1 MPELD
6 FQIPPPRQAAR
17 LGAILW
23 AGIAAILL
31 PGLAAAG
38 QLRGAE
44 WLAQAGVMLSGAALT
59 LTVYLG
65 LRASN
70 GKPLWLGFAICLIA
84 LAGAAVMQTANDFGI
99 QALIHDLLPTRLS
112 THSPEE
118 TLIVR
123 IIYFLIYACAGAVF
137 VVTGVLQR
145 IRSRERALAAAEIA
159 RLRTELTVLRL
170 QLNPHFLYNSLN
182 AFSGLIAL
190 GRADEANRLAEGLA
204 EFLHAA
210 MDLDGSE
217 VPLARELELIECYL
231 DLEQAR
237 FGERLTVATDA
248 PGALHAALIPGFL
261 LQPLVENAIKHG
273 VETSAGAASLHIA
286 AARAGTEL
294 VLTVENRSAA
304 AAVAAPARPGL
315 GIGLANTRTRLEML
329 FAGEASLETGPVAGG
344 FRAAVRLPLKL
355 AEDGP

>member
-1 MPELD
+1 MRMPRLD
-6 FQIPPPRQAAR
+6 FQLPPPRQAAQ

-23 AGIAAILL
+23 IGIAAILL
-31 PGLAAAG
+31 PSLAAAD

-44 WLAQAGVMLSGAALT
+44 WVAQAGVMLSGAALT
-59 LTVYLG
+59 VTVYLG
-65 LRASN
+65 LSAGN
-70 GKPLWLGFAICLIA
+70 GKPLWLGVAITLIA
-84 LAGAAVMQTANDFGI
+84 LAGAAAIQTASDFGI
-99 QALIHDLLPTRLS
+99 QALVHGLLPTRLS

-145 IRSRERALAAAEIA
+145 IRSRERELARAEIA
-159 RLRTELTVLRL
+159 RLRAELALLRL

-182 AFSGLIAL
+182 AFSALITL

-237 FGERLTVATDA
+237 FGERLRVETDA
-248 PGALHAALIPGFL
+248 PATLHGALVPGFL

-273 VETSAGAASLHIA
+273 VEASAGTASLRIA
-286 AARAGTEL
+286 AARAGTQL
-294 VLTVENRSAA
+294 VLTVENRSAPAPA
-304 AAVAAPARPGL
+304 AAPVRPGR
-315 GIGLANTRTRLEML
+315 GIGLANTRARLEML
-329 FAGEASLETGPVAGG
+329 FAGEASLETGAVADG

-355 AEDGP
+355 A